1 MDLFRLLGVWHLIIV
16 DHGTRWVEEVAR
28 LPNKESSTVRDAVQ
42 RIWIYRHGAPA
53 RSVSDCG
60 GEFMSAEFI
69 KEMDAHGIFK
79 EVTPAYASD
88 RHALVERFVRTFRE
102 AVERATRKRRRLTH
116 SELDLLLAIITCEAN
131 NDLQAC
137 GTSASMPAHG
147 RTTTPFTSLLSG
159 DRPPAEVTHN
169 QQLATDAREAWRSA
183 ANDRAFQ
190 ALLRKQLGPQANQQ
204 QPVPGSLVYYRRPPD
219 PKDGKDG
226 VVYRG
231 PAEVL
236 ATSSRM
242 EGAFL
247 NHGGLLVRAA

>member
-1 MDLFRLLGVWHLIIV
+1 
-16 DHGTRWVEEVAR
+16 
-28 LPNKESSTVRDAVQ
+28 
-42 RIWIYRHGAPA
+42 
-53 RSVSDCG
+53 
-60 GEFMSAEFI
+60 MSAEFI
-69 KEMDAHGIFK
+69 KEMDTHGIFK

-102 AVERATRKRRRLTH
+102 AAERATRKRRRLTH

-183 ANDRAFQ
+183 TNDRAFQ